1 MRFAILLSVLLLC
14 GISGLQAQIQ
24 YTIQIERPEGISD
37 AEIKSLFDEYPD
49 IHNVQVGGN
58 RLVMTVPDREDYSI
72 RTIRDILAQK
82 KVAAVDLEIAPGR
95 IPVAGKKSLE
105 TTKFK
110 VYGECGMCKDRIERA
125 ARSVNGVVMANWNAE
140 SQELMLK
147 YLPGKT
153 DKTEIQKAVTAVGHD
168 TDSLRATDESYDQ
181 LHTCCK
187 YERPAPARKN

>member
-1 MRFAILLSVLLLC
+1 MRFAILFSVLLLS
-14 GISGLQAQIQ
+14 GISDLQAQIQ

-37 AEIKSLFDEYPD
+37 AEIKSLFVDYPD

-58 RLVMTVPDREDYSI
+58 RLVLSVPDREDYSI

-82 KVAAVDLEIAPGR
+82 KIAAVDVETAPGR
-95 IPVAGKKSLE
+95 TPAAGKKSLE
-105 TTKFK
+105 TTRFK

-140 SQELMLK
+140 SQEIVLK

-153 DKTEIQKAVTAVGHD
+153 DKTEIQQAITAVGHD
-168 TDSLRATDESYDQ
+168 TEALRATDESYEQ
-181 LHTCCK
+181 LHSCCK
-187 YERPAPARKN
+187 YERPAPAKKK